1 MDADTE
7 IRTSAEMSIWQCQDQ
22 GGSQMHPRSWG
33 KVLGAKVDR
42 TQMEIA
48 DDAADRLLADLARG
62 GRRVISAGKRCR
74 RYES

>member
-33 KVLGAKVDR
+33 KSWGPRWTARKWKSQ
-42 TQMEIA
+42 TMPQIGS
-48 DDAADRLLADLARG
+48 LLTFLEAVG
-62 GRRVISAGKRCR
+62 
-74 RYES
+74 E